1 MKLLA
6 LWLLTVLLIPG
17 VMLIAG
23 YYYRSHVPRSMKSG
37 YRTGRSMKSKET
49 WAFAHKLLGRYWR
62 LLGWPTL
69 IVSLAVTALMIG
81 KDENTVGGVLGVL
94 CTLQSVPMIV
104 SMVLVERALKT
115 HFDEN
120 GLPYDPVDWLED
132 GR

>member
-23 YYYRSHVPRSMKSG
+23 YYYRSHVPKSMKSG
-37 YRTGRSMKSKET
+37 YRTRRSMKSKET

-69 IVSLAVTALMIG
+69 IVSLAAIAVFFG
-81 KDENTVGGVLGVL
+81 KDEDTVGAALGVL
-94 CTLQSVPMIV
+94 SALQCVPLIV
-104 SMVLVERALKT
+104 PMVLVERALKT

-120 GLPYDPVDWLED
+120 GLPYDPVDWLEE
-132 GR
+132 